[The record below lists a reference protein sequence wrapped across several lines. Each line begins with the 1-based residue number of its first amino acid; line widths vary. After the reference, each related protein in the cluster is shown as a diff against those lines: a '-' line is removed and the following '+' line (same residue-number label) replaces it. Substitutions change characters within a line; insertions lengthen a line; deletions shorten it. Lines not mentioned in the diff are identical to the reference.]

1 MATLKSALRKVYIIS
16 ASAPSHH
23 WFWFLYSSHLRGT
36 VCLLCIQEEQ
46 EACKKTG
53 RVINF
58 SLIAEL
64 QFQKWDDLVKKI
76 AEIEKGNMGNM
87 TAMQGATIKSQMHSS
102 LILTNISSVRE

>member
-1 MATLKSALRKVYIIS
+1 MLTLYTRRTRSL
-16 ASAPSHH
+16 
-23 WFWFLYSSHLRGT
+23 
-36 VCLLCIQEEQ
+36 Q
-46 EACKKTG
+46 KTG

-87 TAMQGATIKSQMHSS
+87 TAMQQVKQFQMFTPFLRLLLPIWEIWATCLSDS
-102 LILTNISSVRE
+102 R